1 MAYTI
6 RYTVDG
12 QSTTF
17 DVTVVQPA
25 SVPTL
30 SLTPTVTPTSTST
43 ATPAPTQVSANAGTG
58 APRTGED
65 SGTTL
70 QILAVV
76 AFLIATGSVG
86 VLHVTH
92 RRRTKTSR
100 K

>member
-17 DVTVVQPA
+17 DVTVVQPEPI
-25 SVPTL
+25 PTL
-30 SLTPTVTPTSTST
+30 SPTPTVTSTST
-43 ATPAPTQVSANAGTG
+43 ATPAPTQGSANAGTG

-86 VLHVTH
+86 VLHVT
-92 RRRTKTSR
+92 RRRRAKTSS